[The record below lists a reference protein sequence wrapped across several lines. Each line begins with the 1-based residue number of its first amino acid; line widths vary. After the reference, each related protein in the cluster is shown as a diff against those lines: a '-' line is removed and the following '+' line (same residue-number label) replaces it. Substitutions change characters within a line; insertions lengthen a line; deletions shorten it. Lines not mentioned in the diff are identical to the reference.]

1 MAHCNDLIGVR
12 WIKELV
18 VSENVQASIAA
29 ENGRPTKAAP
39 PPVIRRLVVAEEDRR
54 ERLFKRQV
62 PAWTISGAIHVV
74 LVGVFVLFFSLGED
88 TRAKSDDKVVTTAV
102 EDPKIPE
109 ENLTN
114 PDQGFDA
121 DLKTATDAEREE
133 KENVEGKV
141 NIEDPIGQINNT
153 LDQPVQ
159 TFAPPGVGAPD
170 LAVGATGELA
180 NKGAMKGE
188 GGGDMGSQFMA
199 PGMKG
204 RSGATKDALLR
215 AGGGNKETEA
225 AVARGLAWLAK
236 QQKSDGRWQYDGASK
251 DDIAATGMSLL
262 PFLAAGET
270 HKSGKLYKQN
280 VAKGLAFLTSK
291 QNGTGTFT
299 GSSGMYAHAIATI
312 AMCEAYGMTNDPALK
327 NKVLAAVKYI
337 EKAQG
342 PNGSWGYTAGV
353 DGDTSIVGW
362 QVQALKSAEM
372 AGLYKAPAA
381 LKKAEQ
387 FLIFVS
393 KMSESR
399 YGYNVPE
406 KESPNLSAVGLLCR
420 QYMGWG
426 ARQPSLAKGVEYLLS
441 MPPDAGTWNMYYY
454 YYATQVVHF
463 FEGDAW
469 FKEWNPKMQKLLL
482 SLQAKAGANTGSW
495 DKDGAIIGEHCG
507 RLGTTCLALLT
518 LEVYYRHLPLYKRDN
533 AGRMELEN

>member
-1 MAHCNDLIGVR
+1 LIGVR

-39 PPVIRRLVVAEEDRR
+39 PPVIRRLIVAEEDAR

-74 LVGVFVLFFSLGED
+74 LVGIFVLFFSLGQD
-88 TRAKSDDKVVTTAV
+88 TRAKSDDKIVTTAV
-102 EDPKIPE
+102 EEPKIPE

-114 PDQGFDA
+114 PDLGFDA
-121 DLKTATDAEREE
+121 DLKAATDAERED
-133 KENVEGKV
+133 KENVEAKV
-141 NIEDPIGQINNT
+141 NIDDPIGALNNT

-159 TFAPPGVGAPD
+159 TFAPPGVGSPD
-170 LAVGATGELA
+170 LAIGATGDLA
-180 NKGAMKGE
+180 KSGFMKGDA
-188 GGGDMGSQFMA
+188 GGGGSAFMA
-199 PGMKG
+199 PGLRG

-215 AGGGNKETEA
+215 AGGGNGETEA

-270 HKSGKLYKQN
+270 HKSGKLYKQT

-291 QNGTGTFT
+291 QNGAGTFT

-337 EKAQG
+337 EKGQG
-342 PNGSWGYTAGV
+342 PNGSWGYSAGV
-353 DGDTSIVGW
+353 EGDTSIVGW

-381 LKKAEQ
+381 VKKAEQ
-387 FLIFVS
+387 FLVS
-393 KMSESR
+393 VSAMSESR
-399 YGYNVPE
+399 YGYKAPE
-406 KESPNLSAVGLLCR
+406 ADKPNLTGVGLLCR

-441 MPPDAGTWNMYYY
+441 MPPDAGNFNMYYY

-482 SLQAKAGANTGSW
+482 SLQVKAGANLGSW

-518 LEVYYRHLPLYKRDN
+518 LEVYYRHLPLYKRDDS
-533 AGRMELEN
+533 ALKELD